1 MKRLASFFILVLLF
15 SVFLQASYVGKV
27 YFKPRP
33 GETRQLIFRV
43 PKTFLDSRSFNNY
56 AFGKAN
62 TNPRVDKANS
72 KISEDQLAVL
82 QAYFESEIKKGN
94 LRLRLVQ
101 DDPEAMMEHHR
112 YSQFYKDLEVF
123 GGEIIQHYRE
133 GKLVGINGEYYEIGD
148 FDTTPLITKD
158 MAVEFFKAKSGK
170 INLAEKAEESRLLI
184 YPVKDGD
191 YHLAYHI
198 VLREEVGYSMTGII
212 DAKSGE
218 VLLKY
223 SNIMTDDI
231 TIGLGIGYH
240 GDSYKFPTTFS
251 NDLYLLYDNKKV
263 RPVTLATYD
272 FRTYDGK
279 YYYVGRDAD
288 NYWDYDGVLVNAHT
302 YLGFTYDYFYLVHN
316 RKGIDANNMDIEAT
330 VHWYDPYI
338 GYDNAY
344 WDGDEECIYFLDPG
358 KRNIQMAAAIDV
370 VAHEYS
376 HGVTQFTSGLEY
388 FCTQTAQPGALNE
401 SFSDIMGTAI
411 EFHWQEKGNGFDKAD
426 WLIGEDMYPNYNSS
440 NYLRSLPNPNSR
452 KDRFYGTDYPE
463 PCHLSQCYIFPNTA
477 QGDWGGVHFNSTLYS
492 HAYYLLSEGGTNP
505 VSQKSV
511 SGIGIEKATKIFYR
525 AWTYWMTSTSSFWNA
540 ANYLLWSAYDLY
552 GSSSNEYAQTIKAME
567 AIGWIVE

>member
-1 MKRLASFFILVLLF
+1 MRHK
-15 SVFLQASYVGKV
+15 
-27 YFKPRP
+27 
-33 GETRQLIFRV
+33 IFV
-43 PKTFLDSRSFNNY
+43 VSKSFLDSRFSNIR
-56 AFGKAN
+56 AIGKAN
-62 TNPRVDKANS
+62 LNPRVKEATN
-72 KISEDQLAVL
+72 KIFEDQLMEL
-82 QAYFESEIKKGN
+82 QAYFESEIRKGN
-94 LRLRLVQ
+94 LRIRLVQ

-123 GGEIIQHYRE
+123 GGEVIQHYRE

-148 FDTTPLITKD
+148 FDTTPLITKA
-158 MAVEFFKAKSGK
+158 MAVEFFKAELGK
-170 INLAEKAEESRLLI
+170 INLAEKAEESRLVI
-184 YPVKDGD
+184 YPVKDED

-198 VLREEVGYSMTGII
+198 VLREKVGYSMTGII

-223 SNIMTDDI
+223 SNVMTDDI

-240 GDSYKFPTTFS
+240 GESHKFPTTFS

-272 FRTYDGK
+272 YRTNDGK
-279 YYYVGRDAD
+279 YYYLGRDAD
-288 NYWDYDGVLVNAHT
+288 NYWDYDGALVNAHA

-344 WDGDEECIYFLDPG
+344 WDPDEECMFFLDPG
-358 KRNIQMAAAIDV
+358 KRNMQVAAAIDA

-376 HGVTQFTSGLEY
+376 HGVTQFTSNLVY
-388 FCTQTAQPGALNE
+388 FWESGALNE
-401 SFSDIMGTAI
+401 AFSDIIGTAV
-411 EFHWQEKGNGFDKAD
+411 EFYWQPSGNGFNKAD
-426 WLIGEDMYPNYNSS
+426 WVMGEDEKPYFSTIECRNFAD
-440 NYLRSLPNPNSR
+440 PNSNSQM
-452 KDRFYGTDYPE
+452 KNAGYPPSLWYPD
-463 PCHLSQCYIFPNTA
+463 PCHLTQEMPIIFYYGSLVDN
-477 QGDWGGVHFNSTLYS
+477 GGVHINSTIYS
-492 HAYYLLSEGGTNP
+492 HAYYLLANGGTNK
-505 VSQKSV
+505 VSKIAV
-511 SGIGIEKATKIFYR
+511 TGIGIEKATKIFYR